1 MTPKGIVYTANWVI
15 DSDMESLIIWIITGV
30 LVIAVVTPYYIK
42 FRKRQKADLE
52 RRQEAVGLGLH
63 KPRGQYPLIDM
74 ALCIG
79 CGSCVEAC
87 PEEDVLGIVFGRATI
102 INGQRCVG
110 HGYCEQV
117 CPVGALKVGLGDIK
131 TRADIPI
138 TDENFQ
144 TNVTGIYIA
153 GELGGLSLIK
163 NAIEQGQTVM
173 AHIANGSRRSRS
185 NEIYDVIIIGAGPA
199 GLSSSLSAKKQ
210 NLNYL
215 TFDRQDPGGTILQY
229 PRQKLVMTQPIEIP
243 FYGWLKKE
251 EYSKEFLLQ
260 IWQEIIRQNQLNIH
274 SCEKVDKVVPS
285 GETFEVITPNAAY
298 RATNIVLAMGRRG
311 APRKLG
317 VKGEDLSKT
326 FYQLIDANS
335 YQHKDLLIVGG
346 GDSAVE
352 AAIGL
357 GRQKGNKV
365 SISYRQTKFARV
377 KKKNEERIH
386 ELINEKKVHP
396 IFNSNLLEIKEN
408 TVVLKI
414 GDDVTEIPND
424 YVFIFAGGEP
434 PFKMLQEVGIV
445 FGGEAKPVTPSVFP

>member
-1 MTPKGIVYTANWVI
+1 
-15 DSDMESLIIWIITGV
+15 MESLIIWIITGV
-30 LVIAVVTPYYIK
+30 LIIAVVTPYYIK
-42 FRKRQKADLE
+42 FRKRQKVDME

-87 PEEDVLGIVFGRATI
+87 PEGDVLGIVFGRAMI

-138 TDENFQ
+138 TDEKFQ
-144 TNVTGIYIA
+144 TNVPGIYIA

-163 NAIEQGQTVM
+163 NAIDQGQAVM
-173 AHIANGSRRSRS
+173 SHIANGSRRPRS

-199 GLSSSLSAKKQ
+199 GLSSSLAAKKQ

-243 FYGWLKKE
+243 FYGWLKAE
-251 EYSKEFLLQ
+251 EYSKEFLLET
-260 IWQEIIRQNQLNIH
+260 WQEIIAKNQLNLR
-274 SCEKVDKVVPS
+274 CNEKVEKVIPD
-285 GETFEVITPNAAY
+285 GDIFEVVTAGAALK
-298 RATNIVLAMGRRG
+298 AANIVLAMGRRG
-311 APRKLG
+311 SPRKLG
-317 VKGEDLSKT
+317 VKGEDLPKT
-326 FYQLIDANS
+326 LYQLIDAHS
-335 YQHKDLLIVGG
+335 YQNKNLLVVGG

-365 SISYRQTKFARV
+365 SISYRQAKFARV

-386 ELINEKKVHP
+386 ELIKEKKVRP
-396 IFNSNLLEIKEN
+396 IFDSNLLEIREK
-408 TVVLKI
+408 TVIMKV
-414 GDDVTEIPND
+414 GDDTTEMPND

-434 PFKMLQEVGIV
+434 PFKMLQEMGIA
-445 FGGEAKPVTPSVFP
+445 FGGEAKPVTLNI

>member
-1 MTPKGIVYTANWVI
+1 
-15 DSDMESLIIWIITGV
+15 MESIVIWIITGI
-30 LVIAVVTPYYIK
+30 LIIAVVTPYYIK
-42 FRKRQKADLE
+42 FRRRQKTDLE

-74 ALCIG
+74 SLCIG

-87 PEEDVLGIVFGRATI
+87 PEGDVLGIVFGRATI

-138 TDENFQ
+138 TDDNFQ
-144 TNVTGIYIA
+144 TNIPGVYIA

-163 NAIEQGQTVM
+163 NAIDQGQKVM
-173 AHIANGSRRSRS
+173 EHIANGSRRSFG
-185 NEIYDVIIIGAGPA
+185 NDIYDVIIVGAGPA
-199 GLSSSLSAKKQ
+199 GLSATLAAKRQ
-210 NLNYL
+210 NLRYV

-243 FYGWLKKE
+243 YYGWLKKE
-251 EYSKEFLLQ
+251 EYSKEFLLDT
-260 IWQEIIRQNQLNIH
+260 WKEIITKNNLNIN
-274 SCEKVDKVVPS
+274 SGEKVEKVKSVDS
-285 GETFEVITPNAAY
+285 CFEIVTPTSTY
-298 RATNIVLAMGRRG
+298 RASNIVLAMGRRG
-311 APRKLG
+311 TPRKLG
-317 VKGEDLSKT
+317 VTGEELPKT
-326 FYQLIDANS
+326 LYQLIDAHS
-335 YQHKDLLIVGG
+335 YQNQNLLIVGG

-365 SISYRQTKFARV
+365 SISYRQLKFARV
-377 KKKNEERIH
+377 KKKNEDRIS
-386 ELINEKKVHP
+386 ELIKEKKVRP
-396 IFNSNLLEIKEN
+396 IFNSTLNEIKEKS
-408 TVVLKI
+408 VILKV
-414 GDDVTEIPND
+414 GDDITEISND

-434 PFKMLQEVGIV
+434 PFTMLQEIGIT
-445 FGGEAKPVTPSVFP
+445 FGGEAK

>member
-1 MTPKGIVYTANWVI
+1 M
-15 DSDMESLIIWIITGV
+15 
-30 LVIAVVTPYYIK
+30 
-42 FRKRQKADLE
+42 E

-87 PEEDVLGIVFGRATI
+87 PEGDVLGIVFGRATI

-144 TNVTGIYIA
+144 TNVPGIYIA

-163 NAIEQGQTVM
+163 NAIDQGQSVM
-173 AHIANGSRRSRS
+173 AHIANGSRRSR
-185 NEIYDVIIIGAGPA
+185 NKEIYDVIIIGAGPA
-199 GLSSSLSAKKQ
+199 GLSSSLAAKKQ

-251 EYSKEFLLQ
+251 EYSKEFLLET
-260 IWQEIIRQNQLNIH
+260 WQEIIAKNNLNIH
-274 SCEKVDKVVPS
+274 SCEKVEKVCS
-285 GETFEVITPNAAY
+285 ANETFDVLTSTSIYKAA
-298 RATNIVLAMGRRG
+298 NIVLAMGRRG

-317 VKGEDLSKT
+317 AKGEDLPKT
-326 FYQLIDANS
+326 LYQLVDANS
-335 YQHKDLLIVGG
+335 YQHKNLLVVGG

-365 SISYRQTKFARV
+365 AISYRQAKFARV
-377 KKKNEERIH
+377 KKKNEERIN
-386 ELINEKKVHP
+386 ELIREKKVRP
-396 IFNSNLLEIKEN
+396 IFDSNLLEIKEK
-408 TVVLKI
+408 TVVLKV
-414 GDDVTEIPND
+414 GDDITEIPND

-434 PFKMLQEVGIV
+434 PFKMLQEMGIA
-445 FGGEAKPVTPSVFP
+445 FGGEAKPVTPSVFL